1 MLYMLYKPYSCVT
14 YEMPVTQKLHHHFR
28 NQRNITHKCPGN
40 KTQQN
45 INAGIAAYVPVTGVF
60 LSKIS
65 LFHGFLSLMISLC
78 FTALA

>member
-1 MLYMLYKPYSCVT
+1 
-14 YEMPVTQKLHHHFR
+14 MPVTQKLRLLFR
-28 NQRNITHKCPGN
+28 NQRNITHKYPGN

-45 INAGIAAYVPVTGVF
+45 IDTGIAAYVPVTGVF

-65 LFHGFLSLMISLC
+65 LFHVFLSLIISLC